1 VNFVQAGI
9 MPCATFR
16 TVPFQYSSSHNSKI
30 CPLRTCR
37 ALVFSVADSNAMSLS
52 TKWQQRKWRGLA
64 DRVSFSALQQ
74 MSDIQPVPFHNPP
87 KLIHILLCVYRVKGV
102 PIVQGAV
109 PCQQHWP
116 CQQHCHQ
123 VHAISGVEG
132 AQTS

>member
-1 VNFVQAGI
+1 VNFMQTGI

-16 TVPFQYSSSHNSKI
+16 TVPCQYSSSHNSKN

-64 DRVSFSALQQ
+64 DRVSFSELEQ
-74 MSDIQPVPFHNPP
+74 MSDTQPVPLPNPP
-87 KLIHILLCVYRVKGV
+87 KLIHRLLCVDCVKGV
-102 PIVQGAV
+102 PIVQVAV
-109 PCQQHWP
+109 PCQQHW
-116 CQQHCHQ
+116 HQ